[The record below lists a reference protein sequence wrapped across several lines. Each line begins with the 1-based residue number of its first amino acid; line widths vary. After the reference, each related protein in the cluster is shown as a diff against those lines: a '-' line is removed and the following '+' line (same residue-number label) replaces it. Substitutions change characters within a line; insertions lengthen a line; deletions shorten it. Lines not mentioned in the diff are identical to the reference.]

1 MWRSRRI
8 SIYLLSEMIPAFILG
23 LVIFISILLMF
34 QALRLTEFVL
44 VHGIGASIVFDI
56 IGYMSISFLPMLLPM
71 SLLFA
76 ILMTYNRLS
85 QESEIIA
92 MKSSGIS
99 GLNLLLPSL
108 ILSFMVFICSAQ
120 TSFLLAPWGNR
131 QFELLIAQ
139 LGNTKA
145 AASIKEGTFSEG
157 FFDMVIYA
165 NKVDNS
171 TGKIYDLFIH
181 DEKNETKPV
190 TIIASEGQIIPD
202 LTNPGHSILLR
213 LFNGEIHRVDGNN
226 NKANHTVVNF
236 ESFDVSL
243 YDPIQ
248 IEERS
253 KSPPSLSYY
262 ELKEKMNSTTSPTQD
277 SKIFTLEFHKRAAL
291 SFACFIFAL
300 IGAAFGI
307 QNDRRGAKSSGF
319 ILSVGFIIFYW
330 ILYLSFE
337 GMARNDRL
345 PASIA
350 PWMTNLIFAV
360 IALLQLRKKLT

>member
-8 SIYLLSEMIPAFILG
+8 TIYLLSEMIPAFILG

-44 VHGIGASIVFDI
+44 VHGIGLSVILDIVM
-56 IGYMSISFLPMLLPM
+56 YMSISFLPMLLPM

-76 ILMTYNRLS
+76 VLMTYNRMS

-99 GLNLLLPSL
+99 GINLLMPSL
-108 ILSFMVFICSAQ
+108 ILSTMIFICSAQ
-120 TSFLLAPWGNR
+120 TSFLMAPWGNR
-131 QFELLIAQ
+131 QFEVLITQ

-157 FFDMVIYA
+157 FFDMVVYA

-171 TGKIYDLFIH
+171 TGQIHDLFIH
-181 DEKNETKPV
+181 DEKNAGKPV
-190 TIIASEGQIIPD
+190 TIIASQGQIIPD
-202 LTNPGHSILLR
+202 TTNPGHSILLR
-213 LFNGEIHRVDGNN
+213 LFNGEIHRVDGTN
-226 NKANHTVVNF
+226 NKTNHTIVNF

-243 YDPIQ
+243 NDPIKT
-248 IEERS
+248 EERS

-262 ELKEKMNSTTSPTQD
+262 ELKEKMDNPEIPAKE
-277 SKIFTLEFHKRAAL
+277 SKVFFMEFHKRAAL

-300 IGAAFGI
+300 VGVAFGI
-307 QNDRRGAKSSGF
+307 QNDRRSAKSSGF
-319 ILSVGFIIFYW
+319 ILSVGFIILYW
-330 ILYLSFE
+330 VLYLSFE
-337 GMARNDRL
+337 GMARSGRL
-345 PASIA
+345 PIVVAA
-350 PWMTNLIFAV
+350 WMTNIIFLV
-360 IALLQLRKKLT
+360 FSTLQLKKKLS